1 MKKFM
6 FLWHVWGVLV
16 FFIYLVWWS
25 FDSNCSM
32 MVEWKMD
39 NNEIWDV
46 GCVMVVDG
54 LSSLFLFT
62 VFLVSFMVF
71 NYSVHYFSYLEGF
84 NKFIITLFLFVM
96 SMCILCLSPS
106 MFWVMVGWDGLGLTS
121 FGLIIFYQNWSS
133 FSSGLFTFLMNR
145 MGDMFMISV
154 IVMLSSCNMLKSV
167 SMSSAVQ
174 ISALLLLGA
183 MTKSAQLPF
192 SSWLPLAMAAPTPV
206 SSLVHSSTLVTAGIY
221 LLIRFE
227 SLFPSEVLQ
236 ALKVVS
242 IMTIV
247 YAGVSAL
254 CEVDLKKVV
263 ALSTLTHL
271 GIMTLYV
278 SIGSVTAATTHLVFH
293 AFFKSALFMLSGV
306 VIHYLGFQDIRMLQ
320 ITSSLKMMFLI
331 VLSSMAGLP
340 FLTGFYSKEVMVMLA
355 EDSLLTL
362 VSFLLGVMLTSGY
375 SVRLMVLIFKS
386 PNFISD
392 KKDFTQVSEGL
403 VSASVHGFMISVLG
417 GSMLLWV
424 VMPITMVMG
433 YNLSCSVLNKL
444 LIIVSLA
451 GGVLLGLNWVNLL
464 AYVPPSMWYLTDIIN
479 QSSSSVL
486 KFMYLMGRKSDVR
499 GVQDGLVQSLELS
512 VLSLKDW
519 LESLLGVKS
528 MMLVKWLF
536 FMLIMLIMVK

>member
-16 FFIYLVWWS
+16 FFVYLVWWS
-25 FDSNCSM
+25 FNSNCSM
-32 MVEWKMD
+32 MVEWKID
-39 NNEIWDV
+39 SNEIWDID
-46 GCVMVVDG
+46 CVVVVDG

-71 NYSVHYFSYLEGF
+71 NYSVHYFSHLEGF
-84 NKFIITLFLFVM
+84 NKFIVTLFLFVM

-154 IVMLSSCNMLKSV
+154 IVMLSSCNMLKSM
-167 SMSSAVQ
+167 SMSSVVQ
-174 ISALLLLGA
+174 ISVLLLLGA

-227 SLFPSEVLQ
+227 SLFPLEVLQ
-236 ALKVVS
+236 ALKMVS

-392 KKDFTQVSEGL
+392 KKDFIQVSEGL
-403 VSASVHGFMISVLG
+403 VGVSVHGFLISVLG
-417 GSMLLWV
+417 GSVLLWV
-424 VMPITMVMG
+424 VMPVTMVMN
-433 YNLSCSVLNKL
+433 YNLSCGVLNKL
-444 LIIVSLA
+444 LVIVSLA
-451 GGVLLGLNWVNLL
+451 GGMMLGLNWVNLL

-486 KFMYLMGRKSDVR
+486 KFMYFMGRKSDVR

-512 VLSLKDW
+512 VLSLKVW
-519 LESLLGVKS
+519 LESLLGAKS

-536 FMLIMLIMVK
+536 FMLVVLVMVK

>member
-16 FFIYLVWWS
+16 FFVYLVWWS
-25 FDSNCSM
+25 FNSNCSM
-32 MVEWKMD
+32 MVEWKID
-39 NNEIWDV
+39 SNEIWDID
-46 GCVMVVDG
+46 CVMVVDG

-71 NYSVHYFSYLEGF
+71 NYSVHYFSHLEGF
-84 NKFIITLFLFVM
+84 NKFIVTLFLFVM

-154 IVMLSSCNMLKSV
+154 IVMLSSCNMLKSM
-167 SMSSAVQ
+167 SMSSVVQ
-174 ISALLLLGA
+174 ISVFLLLGA

-227 SLFPSEVLQ
+227 SLFPLEVLQ
-236 ALKVVS
+236 ALKMVS

-278 SIGSVTAATTHLVFH
+278 SIGSVIAATTHLVFH

-392 KKDFTQVSEGL
+392 KKDFIQVSEGL
-403 VSASVHGFMISVLG
+403 VGVSVNGFLISVLG
-417 GSMLLWV
+417 GSVLLWV
-424 VMPITMVMG
+424 VMPVTMVMN
-433 YNLSCSVLNKL
+433 YNLSCGILNKL
-444 LIIVSLA
+444 LVIVSLA
-451 GGVLLGLNWVNLL
+451 GGMMLGLNWVNLL

-486 KFMYLMGRKSDVR
+486 KFMYFMGRKSDVR

-536 FMLIMLIMVK
+536 FMLIMLVMVK